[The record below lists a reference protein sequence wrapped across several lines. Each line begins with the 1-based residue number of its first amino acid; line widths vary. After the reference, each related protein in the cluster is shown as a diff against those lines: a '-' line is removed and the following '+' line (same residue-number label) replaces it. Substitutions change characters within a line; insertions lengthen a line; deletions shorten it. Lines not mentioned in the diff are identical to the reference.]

1 MNAFSWP
8 EVEAIPSNRR
18 RRCYGAA
25 VEAALAPVRSDPAAC
40 PSAPRLQELK
50 SQLDADGHDTT
61 AFRQELEQLLDVAG
75 LVLPAQYS
83 KTPLLLRLR
92 RL

>member
-1 MNAFSWP
+1 M
-8 EVEAIPSNRR
+8 
-18 RRCYGAA
+18 
-25 VEAALAPVRSDPAAC
+25 
-40 PSAPRLQELK
+40 

-61 AFRQELEQLLDVAG
+61 AFRRELEQLLDVAG
-75 LVLPAQYS
+75 LVLPARYG